1 MSPGTFLDILTL
13 KLPSFHIFLILSH
26 ALSLSLF
33 SLLIFY
39 RNPRIPSSQER
50 AYIFSSYLKD
60 LLLSV
65 AHRTKNSPNSL
76 TLDVHQ
82 TNDTF
87 ERYIPYFILGDMNM
101 CWILAVKIHFKLGII
116 EWSIKSCTQLYHIQK
131 SNLVYCYIQ
140 VNLGKRIHVS
150 F

>member
-13 KLPSFHIFLILSH
+13 KLPSFHVFLILPLS
-26 ALSLSLF
+26 LSLSLF
-33 SLLIFY
+33 LSSIEILECHLLKSEHTF
-39 RNPRIPSSQER
+39 
-50 AYIFSSYLKD
+50 FSSYLKD

-82 TNDTF
+82 TNHTF
-87 ERYIPYFILGDMNM
+87 ERYIPYFVLGDMNM
-101 CWILAVKIHFKLGII
+101 WWILAVKIHFKLGII